1 MTTFEIACE
10 HCRSRYV
17 LPMELREQIRGVILV
32 CAWCTREWTP
42 LPIDS
47 RGLLSTPTLPSLPI
61 SLHPYLQSNAFGPVG
76 ASSSP
81 ATPAQPLDPM
91 ARSTTQVF
99 RSVSRPADPYAP
111 APAPAPAPG
120 PDLSS
125 TVRNFSALGIDAN
138 RTANPLADIDVGL
151 LGIDAP
157 VAGETF
163 WIKKSPTLVGRSSG
177 DILLGDPR
185 VSGKHAQIDVLAL
198 DQYAVKDLASTNGTT
213 VNDRPASTARLKDG
227 DIVAFG
233 GVRLKFVA
241 RPKTR
246 SR

>member
-1 MTTFEIACE
+1 MPTFEIHCE
-10 HCRSRYV
+10 HCRSRYL
-17 LPMELREQIRGVILV
+17 LPVELRDSIRGVILV
-32 CAWCTREWTP
+32 CSWCTREWTP

-47 RGLLSTPTLPSLPI
+47 RGLLAAPSSARLPI
-61 SLHPYLQSNAFGPVG
+61 SLHPYLQANAFGPL
-76 ASSSP
+76 SEP
-81 ATPAQPLDPM
+81 ATPVAPIDPM

-99 RSVSRPADPYAP
+99 RSVAARPADPYATGATP
-111 APAPAPAPG
+111 APAPA

-138 RTANPLADIDVGL
+138 RSANPLTDIDVGL
-151 LGIDAP
+151 LGIDPP

-163 WIKKSPTLVGRSSG
+163 WIKKSPTLVGRTGG
-177 DILLGDPR
+177 DVVLADPR

-198 DQYAVKDLASTNGTT
+198 DQYSVKDLASTNGTT

-233 GVRLKFVA
+233 GVRVKFVA
-241 RPKTR
+241 RPKQR
-246 SR
+246 KG